1 MTLLK
6 IMGKID
12 IQEILTKPIKSIN
25 GLHIL
30 LNINK
35 VP

>member
-1 MTLLK
+1 MAMLK
-6 IMGKID
+6 IKGQKD

-30 LNINK
+30 FNINK

>member
-1 MTLLK
+1 MAMLK
-6 IMGKID
+6 IKGEKD
-12 IQEILTKPIKSIN
+12 IQEILTKPLKSIN
-25 GLHIL
+25 GLHIV

>member
-1 MTLLK
+1 MAMLK
-6 IMGKID
+6 IKGKKD

-30 LNINK
+30 
-35 VP
+35 